1 MNGNGYIKLYRKM
14 LDNPI
19 ICKDSDHLA
28 IWVYLLLNAT
38 HDNIDMLFNGRRIT
52 LKAGQLITGRKSI
65 SSDLNINESKVRRVM
80 NLFEI
85 DQQIDRQRGNKSTL
99 VTILKWSLY
108 QNSDQQNDQQV
119 TNNRPTSD
127 QQVTTNKNDKN
138 VKNDKNKE
146 YIGSFDEFSIN
157 FPQYEKP
164 LREYKRMRVDMKKKM
179 TSRAEELF
187 IAKLKELIDK
197 GYDGLALIDEALS
210 KNWLSIYEPKK
221 AINQREDVLPDFM
234 NKPKREKLI
243 YEVVEDEPI
252 DRQSLIERIKGGI
265 K

>member
-1 MNGNGYIKLYRKM
+1 MNEEKNTFVKLFRKITQWEWYTDVNTFKLFIHCLISANRLPGNWRGTTINPGEFITSMESLSEATGLSIQEIRTSLKKL
-14 LDNPI
+14 
-19 ICKDSDHLA
+19 
-28 IWVYLLLNAT
+28 
-38 HDNIDMLFNGRRIT
+38 
-52 LKAGQLITGRKSI
+52 
-65 SSDLNINESKVRRVM
+65 
-80 NLFEI
+80 
-85 DQQIDRQRGNKSTL
+85 KSTNEIETKSTNRFT
-99 VTILKWSLY
+99 VINVLKWADY
-108 QNSDQQNDQQV
+108 QHNPKESNKQATNKQQ
-119 TNNRPTSD
+119 TSNK
-127 QQVTTNKNDKN
+127 QSTTNKNIENIKN
-138 VKNDKNKE
+138 KENKE
-146 YIGSFDEFSIN
+146 YIGAFDEFSIN

-252 DRQSLIERIKGGI
+252 DRQSLIDQIKRG
-265 K
+265 KK

>member
-65 SSDLNINESKVRRVM
+65 SSDLTICESKVQRV
-80 NLFEI
+80 LKSFEI
-85 DQQIDRQRGNKSTL
+85 EQQIEQQKSNKNRL
-99 VTILKWSLY
+99 VTILNWSSY
-108 QNSDQQNDQQV
+108 QTSEQQNEQQV
-119 TNNRPTSD
+119 NNNRTTSE
-127 QQVTTNKNDKN
+127 QQVNTNKNDKN

-146 YIGSFDEFSIN
+146 YIGAFDDFSIK

-221 AINQREDVLPDFM
+221 SINQREDVLPDFY
-234 NKPKREKLI
+234 PKKKGKLK
-243 YEVVEDEPI
+243 YEVVD
-252 DRQSLIERIKGGI
+252 
-265 K
+265 

>member
-1 MNGNGYIKLYRKM
+1 VNGYIKLYRKLTQWEWYTDQNTFKLFIHCLLM
-14 LDNPI
+14 ANHKPNKWQGI
-19 ICKDSDHLA
+19 I
-28 IWVYLLLNAT
+28 
-38 HDNIDMLFNGRRIT
+38 IDTGEFVT
-52 LKAGQLITGRKSI
+52 SFEKLKVETGLTIRQLRTSI
-65 SSDLNINESKVRRVM
+65 KRLEMTSEIEHKTTSRFSVIKV
-80 NLFEI
+80 
-85 DQQIDRQRGNKSTL
+85 
-99 VTILKWSLY
+99 LKWCDY
-108 QNSDQQNDQQV
+108 QGSDEENDKPNV
-119 TNNRPTSD
+119 TQTTSKRQAND
-127 QQVTTNKNDKN
+127 KQTTTNKNDKN

-146 YIGSFDEFSIN
+146 YIGAFDEFSIN

-164 LREYKRMRVDMKKKM
+164 LREYKCMRVDMKKKM

-252 DRQSLIERIKGGI
+252 DRKSLIDKIKGGQ
-265 K
+265 